1 MIRINN
7 KDVEINKFPDGTLL
21 IKEAPSYDIALISW
35 FFESNEELV
44 ALIYLT
50 NHLRSNGVKRIELYM
65 PYVPNA
71 RQDRVK
77 KIEDVFTLKYFAGV
91 INSLGFD
98 KVSVLDPHS
107 SVSEALIEKISVESP
122 KNYIENVIDDITR
135 SGKYTNEN
143 GITQLMMF
151 YPDEGA
157 MKRYSGMIPRPY
169 AFGIKDRD
177 WSTGQIK
184 GLKVAGSAESIKD
197 NTILIVDDICS
208 RGGTFY
214 HSALK
219 LKELCAKYNVGF
231 EGEWADEDMGSNTG
245 CFESYDGEFYY
256 NYHDDNSHEAYAAY
270 VRLNGESNC
279 LSVDADGNYYRHEC
293 DESCP
298 NHEEC
303 MGW

>member
-77 KIEDVFTLKYFAGV
+77 KIEDVFTLKYFAWV

-107 SVSEALIEKISVESP
+107 SVSEALIEKISIESP
-122 KNYIENVIDDITR
+122 KNYIENVVDDITR

-143 GITQLMMF
+143 GTTQLMMF

-177 WSTGQIK
+177 WSTGQIR
-184 GLKVAGSAESIKD
+184 GLNVAGSVESIKGS
-197 NTILIVDDICS
+197 TVLIVDDICS

-219 LKELCAKYNVGF
+219 LKELGAKNIILYVTHCESTIL
-231 EGEWADEDMGSNTG
+231 EGEVLTCGLIDKVYTTNSLFA
-245 CFESYDGEFYY
+245 GE
-256 NYHDDNSHEAYAAY
+256 HEKIK
-270 VRLNGESNC
+270 VMPL
-279 LSVDADGNYYRHEC
+279 
-293 DESCP
+293 
-298 NHEEC
+298 
-303 MGW
+303 